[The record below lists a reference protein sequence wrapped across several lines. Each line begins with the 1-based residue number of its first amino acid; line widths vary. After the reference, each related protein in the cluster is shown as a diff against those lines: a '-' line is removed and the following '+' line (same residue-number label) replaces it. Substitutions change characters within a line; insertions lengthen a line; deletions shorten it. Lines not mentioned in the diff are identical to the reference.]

1 MENPDLHELSRELRR
16 RRQPHAWITVVAV
29 QNPSSAYVGAQAIVE
44 ADGEMHGWVGGGCV
58 QGAARSAALRALAS
72 ATPRRLRLSNS
83 GDSSDTIDV
92 RPMAC
97 ASGGEVELFIQPAAI
112 APRLRIYGATPVA
125 RAAAWLARQ
134 AEFDPLTDAEAEDAA
149 ALEASLATA
158 GAAPSPP
165 PTPRRE
171 SYALVATQGDGDEEA
186 LENALRSDAR
196 AVLLVASRRKADR
209 LRTVMAS
216 RDLPAERLAVIHAP
230 AGPDIGAITPNE
242 IALAAVAGL
251 IALRRGHDPSVN
263 SQASAAGGASTAP
276 SSRQTHP
283 EANQVGYVN
292 PVCGAVVDPETAL
305 SSISCEGQ
313 THYFCCHGCRAEF
326 QRNPQKYLQIA
337 AHMNERPQESI
348 R

>member
-1 MENPDLHELSRELRR
+1 MENPDLMELSRELRMR
-16 RRQPHAWITVVAV
+16 GQPHAWITVVAV
-29 QNPSSAYVGAQAIVE
+29 QSPSSAYVGAQAIVE

-58 QGAARSAALRALAS
+58 QGAARSAALRSLAS

-83 GDSSDTIDV
+83 ADATDTIDV

-112 APRLRIYGATPVA
+112 APRLRIYGGTPVA

-134 AEFDPLTDAEAEDAA
+134 ADFDPLTDAEAADAA
-149 ALEASLATA
+149 ALQASLAATA
-158 GAAPSPP
+158 TAPQPLPAA
-165 PTPRRE
+165 RRE

-186 LENALRSDAR
+186 LEDALRSDAR

-209 LRTVMAS
+209 LRTIMAE
-216 RDLPAERLAVIHAP
+216 RELPAERLAVIHAP
-230 AGPDIGAITPNE
+230 AGPDIGAVTPNE

-251 IALRRGHDPSVN
+251 VASRRGHDPSAGAL
-263 SQASAAGGASTAP
+263 ASASASTSATPTPRAP
-276 SSRQTHP
+276 HP

-305 SSISCEGQ
+305 SSISCDGQ

-326 QRNPQKYLQIA
+326 QRNPQKYLRIA
-337 AHMNERPQESI
+337 AHMSERRQESI